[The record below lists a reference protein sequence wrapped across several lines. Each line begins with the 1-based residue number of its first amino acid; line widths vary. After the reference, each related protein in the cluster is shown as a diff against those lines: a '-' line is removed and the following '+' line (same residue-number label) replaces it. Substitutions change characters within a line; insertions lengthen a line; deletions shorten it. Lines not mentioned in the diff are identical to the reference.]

1 MEATNTIFQSML
13 KEHKTNPQLPK
24 LISELSYELSRKK
37 IQRLKDESNIQNR
50 LGELFELYCHTL
62 QEEDLK
68 TPQHLGCVI
77 DGLLKASNHDKEAFL
92 YKAIY
97 EKEQLEKSIFQQK
110 QQIRSSIAQTFE
122 VLEQHM
128 SRLPEGTKIFALT
141 ALDDAKLRGI
151 EMLGILKETTQEAI
165 LTTLEKGQDV
175 KDTVYEI
182 TKNLTFQTINEGNF
196 NKRRI
201 LDISQTVIE
210 ASVEIADEDLGFAKE
225 ILEGSINGV
234 KDGITKAIDK
244 FKNDLKFAP
253 TEEMEGLLEGELSLL
268 RKELIKIDEHFI
280 ELLESIAIGKEGMA
294 GQLLRE
300 MLLEMNSSV
309 AKLKRAANEA
319 KEVVGERIES
329 LKIEALALEKTLKE
343 KAEKRFETLK
353 KDVSDFEKIASS
365 KVESLKQ
372 FEFESD
378 KAKQMAAEAKKLG
391 FRAWE
396 VAKSMADG
404 AIKGAKEAMKKDEK

>member
-1 MEATNTIFQSML
+1 MEATNTIFHSTL

-24 LISELSYELSRKK
+24 LIGELSYELSRKK
-37 IQRLKDESNIQNR
+37 IQRLKDETNIQNR
-50 LGELFELYCHTL
+50 LGELFELYCHAL
-62 QEEDLK
+62 QEEGLK
-68 TPQHLGCVI
+68 TPQHVGCVI
-77 DGLLKASNHDKEAFL
+77 DGLLKAANHDKEAFL

-110 QQIRSSIAQTFE
+110 QQIRSNIAQTFE
-122 VLEQHM
+122 VLEQHI
-128 SRLPEGTKIFALT
+128 SHFPEETKSFALS
-141 ALDDAKLRGI
+141 ALNDAKLRGI

-165 LTTLEKGQDV
+165 LTTLEKGHDV

-182 TKNLTFQTINEGNF
+182 SKNLAFQTINEGNF
-196 NKRRI
+196 NKQRI
-201 LDISQTVIE
+201 LDISQTIIE
-210 ASVEIADEDLGFAKE
+210 ASIEIADEDLGFAKE
-225 ILEGSINGV
+225 IIEGSVHGV
-234 KDGITKAIDK
+234 KDGITKAIEK

-253 TEEMEGLLEGELSLL
+253 TEEMEGLLEHDLSLL
-268 RKELIKIDEHFI
+268 KKELLKIDEHFI
-280 ELLESIAIGKEGMA
+280 ELLESLEQGREGIS

-309 AKLKRAANEA
+309 AKLKRAAHEA

-329 LKIEALALEKTLKE
+329 LKLEALALEKTLKE
-343 KAEKRFETLK
+343 KAEKRLETLK
-353 KDVSDFEKIASS
+353 KDVSELEKIASS

-372 FEFESD
+372 FEFESE

-404 AIKGAKEAMKKDEK
+404 AIKGAKEAMKKDDK

>member
-24 LISELSYELSRKK
+24 LISELCYELSRKK

-50 LGELFELYCHTL
+50 LGELFELYCHAL

-68 TPQHLGCVI
+68 TPQNLGCVI

-201 LDISQTVIE
+201 LDISQTVID

-268 RKELIKIDEHFI
+268 RKELLKIDEHFI

-329 LKIEALALEKTLKE
+329 LKVEALALEKTLKE
-343 KAEKRFETLK
+343 RAEKRFETLK

-396 VAKSMADG
+396 VAKSMADS
-404 AIKGAKEAMKKDEK
+404 AIKGAKEAMKKDDK